1 MFTRGHVFWLIVL
14 PKIPIHYKTLL
25 CTICR
30 FFLCALFT
38 TRSSLSF
45 YVLTHHRII
54 MPHYRGN
61 SIPGMRSTVRVRR
74 RRRAKTKE
82 TTAQRA
88 KRNTR
93 AIAKL
98 ARAVTTYRQ
107 YQNQNQGTIASE
119 THVDLITQPQ
129 VWTSVFQSNATPAA
143 DVPRQYNLNNVHC
156 NLLVQTEDE
165 GTGNVHFQLFIV
177 GLRKKFAMQTRERTG
192 NLGSL
197 SVGEDYLR
205 IAAGT
210 VGGVVQ
216 GFCGFYL
223 NPALYRTHWTSGP
236 QRIGQTTMGG
246 TSGNVTNIRDSTY
259 QKRVTLPFKRTFK
272 AVDHRDDGY
281 KSLETAELK
290 DENML
295 YMIMLS
301 NSGETSETFIAF
313 NYFLNGTEV
322 AN

>member
-1 MFTRGHVFWLIVL
+1 MSAHTRG
-14 PKIPIHYKTLL
+14 T
-25 CTICR
+25 
-30 FFLCALFT
+30 
-38 TRSSLSF
+38 
-45 YVLTHHRII
+45 
-54 MPHYRGN
+54 
-61 SIPGMRSTVRVRR
+61 SIPGMRSTIRVRR
-74 RRRAKTKE
+74 RRPKKKTE
-82 TTAQRA
+82 TTAERA

-107 YQNQNQGTIASE
+107 YQNQNVGTIAAE
-119 THVDLITQPQ
+119 RHVDLITQPTA
-129 VWTSVFQSNATPAA
+129 WTSVFQSNATPAA

-156 NLLVQTEDE
+156 NLLVQTESEDS
-165 GTGNVHFQLFIV
+165 GNIHFQCFIV
-177 GLRKKFAMQTRERTG
+177 GLRKKFAMQVRERTS
-192 NLGSL
+192 NLASL
-197 SVGEDYLR
+197 TVGEDYLR

-216 GFCGFYL
+216 GNCGFYL
-223 NPALYRTHWTSGP
+223 NPAFYRTHWTSGP
-236 QRIGQTTMGG
+236 QRIGQTTMGATG
-246 TSGNVTNIRDSTY
+246 GNVTNIRDSTY

-272 AVDHRDDGY
+272 AGDHRSDGY
-281 KSLETAELK
+281 KSLEVAELK

-301 NSGETSETFIAF
+301 NSSSTSETFIAF

>member
-1 MFTRGHVFWLIVL
+1 MPTHTRG
-14 PKIPIHYKTLL
+14 
-25 CTICR
+25 
-30 FFLCALFT
+30 
-38 TRSSLSF
+38 S
-45 YVLTHHRII
+45 
-54 MPHYRGN
+54 
-61 SIPGMRSTVRVRR
+61 SIPGMRSTIRVRR
-74 RRRAKTKE
+74 RRRAPRRE
-82 TTAQRA
+82 STAQRA

-107 YQNQNQGTIASE
+107 YQNQNQGTIGAE
-119 THVDLITQPQ
+119 LHADLITQPTA
-129 VWTSVFQSNATPAA
+129 WTSVFQSNATPAA

-156 NLLVQTEDE
+156 NLLVQTESE
-165 GTGNVHFQLFIV
+165 STGNVHFQLFIV
-177 GLRKKFAMQTRERTG
+177 SLRKKFAQQTRERVG
-192 NLGSL
+192 DGLGSMA
-197 SVGEDYLR
+197 VGEDYLR

-246 TSGNVTNIRDSTY
+246 TDGNVTNIRDSTY

-272 AVDHRDDGY
+272 VAEHRSDGY
-281 KSLETAELK
+281 KSLQPDEVK
-290 DENML
+290 NENML
-295 YMIMLS
+295 YMVMLS
-301 NSGETSETFIAF
+301 NSGTTSETFIAF